1 MLENIK
7 SPKDIKCLSIAE
19 KELLCTEIR
28 QKLIDTVTHTGG
40 HLASSLGTVE
50 LTVALHTVFTTPSD
64 KIVWDVGHQAYT
76 HKMLTGRLDKIETLR
91 QTDGLSGFP
100 KPSESKHDAFI
111 SGHSSNSISAA
122 YGIAAAM
129 KLQGDEHSVIAVI
142 GDGAMTGGLAY
153 EGMNNAGRGSENL
166 IVILNQ
172 NNMSISRNVGALSK
186 YLNTIRTKPKYY
198 DTKSAVK
205 DKLNSSKLGQPL
217 SKALHGSKEFIKK
230 AVYKQSTLFEDLGF
244 DYYGPIDGHD
254 LKSLISVLSVAKKV
268 KGPVLIHIDT
278 VKGKGLPEAEE
289 NPGLYH
295 GMPKGVTDDYNDSIL
310 EKENYSNVFGKTL
323 VSFADKD
330 DRICAITAAMK
341 YGTGLQYFA
350 ARHKKRFFDVGIA
363 EEHAVTFSAGLA
375 QQGMIPV
382 FAVYSSFLQR
392 AVDQIIHDCSIE
404 NTHIV
409 LGIDRA
415 GIVGEDGATHQGLF
429 DASILSSIPNTTIF
443 SPSTYDELRWC
454 LKVALYDTKGVAAIR
469 YPRGTQLNSNAKSCD
484 ENENFYHIDKASK
497 VLFVSYGRIFDI
509 DYESLKDLK
518 VDAMKLVKIHPFDE
532 NAIKIAKN
540 YDKVIFVEEGIENG
554 GIGQK
559 FESCLYDSGFNGKFI
574 LRGIKD
580 KFVNHATVETALVR
594 NGLDK
599 DSVYD
604 LVSGEL
610 N

>member
-7 SPKDIKCLSIAE
+7 SPKDIKNLTIE
-19 KELLCTEIR
+19 QKEVLCGEIR
-28 QKLIDTVTHTGG
+28 QKLIDTVAQTGG

-76 HKMLTGRLDKIETLR
+76 HKILTGRLDKIETLR
-91 QTDGLSGFP
+91 QTDGISGFP

-111 SGHSSNSISAA
+111 AGHSSNSISAA

-153 EGMNNAGRGSENL
+153 EGMNNAGRGNENL

-186 YLNTIRTKPKYY
+186 YLNTIRMKPKYY

-205 DKLNSSKLGQPL
+205 DKLNNSKLGKPL
-217 SKALHGSKEFIKK
+217 SKALHGSKEMIKK

-254 LKSLISVLSVAKKV
+254 LKSLISVLAVAKKV

-295 GMPKGVTDDYNDSIL
+295 GMPKGVTEDYNDSVL

-323 VSFADKD
+323 VSYADKD
-330 DRICAITAAMK
+330 EKICAITAAMK

-375 QQGMIPV
+375 AQGMIPV

-392 AVDQIIHDCSIE
+392 SIDQIIHDCAIE

-429 DASILSSIPNTTIF
+429 DASILSSIPNTTIY

-454 LKVALYDTKGVAAIR
+454 VKTALYDTTGVAAIR
-469 YPRGTQLNSNAKSCD
+469 YPRGTQFSCEVKSCE
-484 ENENFYHIDKASK
+484 ENENFYHIKKKSK
-497 VLFVSYGRIFDI
+497 TLFVSYGRIFDI
-509 DYESLKDLK
+509 DY
-518 VDAMKLVKIHPFDE
+518 DALQNEKIDAIKLVKIHPFDKE
-532 NAIKIAKN
+532 VIKIAKK
-540 YDKVIFVEEGIENG
+540 YDKIFFIEEGIENG
-554 GIGQK
+554 GIGQE
-559 FESCLYDSGFNGKFI
+559 FEASLYENGFDGKFV

-580 KFVNHATVETALVR
+580 TFVNHASVDIALKR
-594 NGLDK
+594 HGLDK
-599 DSVYD
+599 DSVYK
-604 LVSGEL
+604 LVMGE
-610 N
+610 